1 MLLNF
6 FGKIPLSDCTLDI
19 HRSKDLPK
27 PGVVLQAALESL
39 FHKEARLEEADTFDR
54 AEMSIV
60 AKCAP
65 DTISMAP
72 VVGELAVNPNFN
84 VRIL

>member
-27 PGVVLQAALESL
+27 PGVDLQAALESL
-39 FHKEARLEEADTFDR
+39 FHTEARFEEADTLDR
-54 AEMSIV
+54 AEMSNV
-60 AKCAP
+60 AKCTPA
-65 DTISMAP
+65 TISMAP
-72 VVGELAVNPNFN
+72 VVGELAVNPDFN
-84 VRIL
+84 VNIL